1 MYLIADAAGLTGEPH
16 AQAAEPAQDYYLA
29 QAMPHGAFAV
39 VADGCSH
46 GGAEAAAKQQRV
58 FRTDVGAR
66 LLALSTAKVA
76 AQQLQA
82 FAAGGVAQAP
92 FIRNAIRSAHQE
104 TLRHAISHLELDAA
118 DLMASWLLV
127 MATSLPNG
135 TVQWLMLGEGDGAVV
150 INHPTDGK
158 TLHEWTWRKGG
169 AFYPAY
175 RLNPELLDSFGLWYG
190 GFDSISPDLKR
201 NTWHFKPEV
210 GEWRWDI
217 ESTLPLS
224 RAMDEGLMLSGTLP
238 QGGDIAV
245 VTDGLGAWCTG
256 GEGSGQPETALPVTE
271 AANELTRLVR
281 KDNVRVR
288 AALTI
293 ANRKLR
299 ARKFRPMDDFSIAAV
314 SVMPDVEEPA

>member
-16 AQAAEPAQDYYLA
+16 ALASEPAQDYYLA
-29 QAMPHGAFAV
+29 NVTPHGAYAV

-46 GGAEAAAKQQRV
+46 GGSDTAEKLQRV

-66 LLALSTAKVA
+66 LLALATAKVA
-76 AQQLQA
+76 ADQLQA
-82 FAAGGVAQAP
+82 FAAGGIAQAS
-92 FIRNAIRSAHQE
+92 FIRGVIRATHEYTLRNAISS
-104 TLRHAISHLELDAA
+104 LGLDAA

-127 MATSLPNG
+127 MVTPRPDG

-175 RLNPELLDSFGLWYG
+175 RLNAELLDSFALWYG
-190 GFDSISPDLKR
+190 GADSIDADLKR
-201 NTWHFKPEV
+201 NTWHLKPEV
-210 GEWRWDI
+210 GEWRWDA
-217 ESTLPLS
+217 ESALPLA
-224 RAMDEGLMLSGTLP
+224 RAMEEGLMLHGSLP

-245 VTDGLGAWCTG
+245 ITDGLGAWCTG
-256 GEGSGQPETALPVTE
+256 GEGSGQPESALPLT
-271 AANELTRLVR
+271 AAATELTRLVR

-299 ARKFRPMDDFSIAAV
+299 ARKYRPMDDYSIAAV
-314 SVMPDVEEPA
+314 SVVADVEEPA